1 VSRWWDGTQWTGHV
15 AADSAGPPGS
25 APRQEAGKSHRRV
38 WLALC
43 IAALIVVAAAG
54 TVIGLTASSGPTK
67 KEVDGT
73 FVLNAG
79 DADSMTSFGDGC
91 EGDGGY
97 GDINSST
104 SVVLTN
110 KDGKEIDRTPLGPG
124 EASGFTCTFHFT
136 LQVTKGSPYYVIT
149 ISHRGQMQYTW
160 DELTAPDAVDITL
173 GDG

>member
-1 VSRWWDGTQWTGHV
+1 M
-15 AADSAGPPGS
+15 
-25 APRQEAGKSHRRV
+25 
-38 WLALC
+38 WLALG
-43 IAALIVVAAAG
+43 IAAVFVLAAAG
-54 TVIGLTASSGPTK
+54 AVIALTASSGPTT

-79 DADSMTSFGDGC
+79 DADSMTSFGSGSGSGC

-97 GDINSST
+97 SDINAST

-110 KDGKEIDRTPLGPG
+110 KDGKELDRTPLGTG
-124 EASGFTCTFHFT
+124 SAEGFTCTFHFT
-136 LQVTKGSPYYVIT
+136 LHATKGSPYYLIT

-160 DELTAPDAVDITL
+160 DELTAPDGVAITL